1 MKLYFHSIKMYSCEY
16 CAKPFNQKSHLL
28 RHKREVHE
36 LKLQFECEKCEKKFK
51 RKEHLDQHKPACC
64 RCQRCRVQFKTPQ
77 EKKNHVCEP
86 VMKKA

>member
-36 LKLQFECEKCEKKFK
+36 WILRFECEKCEKNLKESRILRDINAPAVFAIDVTSYSRPPR
-51 RKEHLDQHKPACC
+51 RKK
-64 RCQRCRVQFKTPQ
+64 
-77 EKKNHVCEP
+77 
-86 VMKKA
+86 VMFENRL